1 MSDNIFK
8 YTDLS
13 PFAGS
18 PESPDLPGIVLR
30 YRQTD
35 QLRMYIREGNEHA
48 ARQVMNERFREG
60 RPGRLSD
67 ELTELKYDLVL
78 LCGLMGQSLRES
90 GIEDL
95 HLERIHTSSLR
106 RIESAASPDE
116 CRSLAPELAKDYC
129 SLSRLQSFHNYP
141 PLIKEIILAVDMDLA
156 RPLTLSYF
164 AEMLNVNSSYLS
176 GLFKKKTGISLTEY
190 ITTRRVLRAADLLL
204 TSQLPIKTIAEQ
216 VGIADVH
223 YFSRVFKKETGQTPR
238 QYREHHVRNQE
249 QSSGFAPSVPQK

>member
-8 YTDLS
+8 YTDRSLL
-13 PFAGS
+13 AGS
-18 PESPDLPGIVLR
+18 PEDYDLPGTILR
-30 YRQTD
+30 YRQAD
-35 QLRMYIREGNEHA
+35 QLIMYVREGNEYA
-48 ARQVMNERFREG
+48 ACQVMAERFHEG
-60 RPGRLSD
+60 CADRLSD

-78 LCGLMGQSLRES
+78 LCGLMGQSLREA

-95 HLERIHTSSLR
+95 HLDRIHTASLR
-106 RIESAASPDE
+106 RIESAGSPDE

-129 SLSRLQSFHNYP
+129 SLSRLQSFRDYP

-176 GLFKKKTGISLTEY
+176 GLFKKKTGISLTAY
-190 ITTRRVLRAADLLL
+190 ITKRRILRAADLLL

-223 YFSRVFKKETGQTPR
+223 YFSRIFKKETGQTPR
-238 QYREHHVRNQE
+238 QYREHH
-249 QSSGFAPSVPQK
+249 SYCSLPCGS